1 MNAAQAIVDLFI
13 DEEFNHTSVM
23 LRPPGPKASQEVNS
37 CSTAMTLFHI
47 SHKIIVDSAP
57 DWSRGGTHRPTSPSK
72 RRTVM

>member
-1 MNAAQAIVDLFI
+1 MDGHSANGRDGGTWGAINAAQAIVDLFI

-47 SHKIIVDSAP
+47 
-57 DWSRGGTHRPTSPSK
+57 
-72 RRTVM
+72 